1 MSVSVLRTVSLSAA
15 VLAACLT
22 APAAFAAETTPPTS
36 DYTYT
41 ITKDDTVTITGYTG
55 SDTVLTVP
63 QKLGG
68 SPVTEIAADAF
79 AEQTKLTSVTLP
91 ESLAAVGERAFADCT
106 ALETV
111 NIPDGVTLL
120 PGEVFANC
128 TALTDVTL
136 PDGLKKIAD
145 DAFFNCT
152 SLETLTL
159 PDSVTSLTGAAFSG
173 CTQGITLKVGE
184 NSPYTFVNG
193 ALYTDSGKTLVAY
206 LGGYS
211 MFTVPYTVTKI
222 GDNAI
227 VNPST
232 KVVSLPASV
241 TSLGKQA
248 VGYSRASGSDA
259 ATLTPEFY
267 LTTADETF
275 SSEVQRYAAKNGIA
289 CFTGIPGITPANLT
303 MTAGKTGKV
312 ELQNSPDWQR
322 PVFATSDS
330 RVATVAQDGT
340 VTAKANGK
348 ADIFAVVG
356 QMTIRV
362 PVTVTGGSTP
372 ADPYADYRVFDDT
385 ADIAAWYKQ
394 YKAYNSG
401 VTPAVDK
408 NETLL
413 HRSNATTA
421 EVIRAAAPYKL
432 NENLAVFSGSVDLN
446 ALLDGTTPTDIL
458 NSVGKDVKTTGYD
471 VAMLTRAEA
480 DTAAQGTPRCVVE
493 FYLPKDT
500 LGAACVPA
508 GSSYELV
515 LNGGA
520 TFTVDDAGMRYYDE
534 NDAPVW
540 YIRLSLKTPAPT
552 PSPTPSPTPTASP
565 EPTATPTA
573 TPTAAPTATP
583 EPTATPSPTPTA
595 TPTSTPAPTATAV
608 PTAAP
613 APTAAPTEAPTA
625 TPQPTP
631 DDSRFYTCPKC
642 GYHNWTAVAGG
653 YRCDHC
659 GSIVT
664 KQLAGYPNVKG
675 HTEDAALTATTTPA
689 ATKAPAT
696 VSDPS
701 AAIVNRTPA
710 PTEAP
715 TPTPTAAPSPAPEA
729 TPEATPAP
737 TEAPQEQP
745 AAGLPGWLRVLLL
758 VAVLAVIGGV
768 VVFRF
773 VLPKNGKD
781 TYHKG

>member
-22 APAAFAAETTPPTS
+22 APAAFAVETTPPTS

-41 ITKDDTVTITGYTG
+41 ITKNNTVTITGYTG
-55 SDTVLTVP
+55 SDTALTVP
-63 QKLGG
+63 ATLDG

-91 ESLAAVGERAFADCT
+91 
-106 ALETV
+106 
-111 NIPDGVTLL
+111 
-120 PGEVFANC
+120 
-128 TALTDVTL
+128 
-136 PDGLKKIAD
+136 DGLKKIAD

-152 SLETLTL
+152 SLKAITL

-173 CTQGITLKVGE
+173 CTQEIKLTLDG
-184 NSPYTFVNG
+184 NSHYTVDNGG
-193 ALYTDSGKTLVAY
+193 ALCADSGKTLVAY
-206 LGGYS
+206 LGGADT
-211 MFTVPYTVTKI
+211 FAVPDTVTEI
-222 GDNAI
+222 AASAI
-227 VNPST
+227 VNPDT

-241 TSLGKQA
+241 TILDRQA
-248 VGYSRASGSDA
+248 VGYSRAAGSDA

-267 LTTADETF
+267 LTTAKTF
-275 SSEVQRYAAKNGIA
+275 SSAVQNYAAKNGIA
-289 CFTGIPGITPANLT
+289 CFTGTPGITPAKLA
-303 MTAGKTGKV
+303 MMAGKTGKV
-312 ELQNSPDWQR
+312 ELQNCPDWQT

-348 ADIFAVVG
+348 ADIFAAVG
-356 QMTIRV
+356 QMTFCV
-362 PVTVTGGSTP
+362 PVTVTDGSAP
-372 ADPYADYRVFDDT
+372 ADPYADYRIFNDT
-385 ADIAAWYKQ
+385 ANIAEWYNQ
-394 YKAYNSG
+394 YKDYNSG
-401 VTPAVDK
+401 VTPAVDENK
-408 NETLL
+408 TLL

-432 NENLAVFSGSVDLN
+432 NENLAVFSGSVDLE
-446 ALLDGTTPTDIL
+446 ALLRGTTPTDIL
-458 NSVGKDVKTTGYD
+458 NSVGKDVKTTGCD
-471 VAMLTRAEA
+471 VTVLTRAEA

-520 TFTVDDAGMRYYDE
+520 TFTVDDAGMRYDE
-534 NDAPVW
+534 NNAPVW
-540 YIRLSLKTPAPT
+540 YIRLTLKTPAPT

-573 TPTAAPTATP
+573 TPTASPTATP
-583 EPTATPSPTPTA
+583 KPTATPSPTPTA
-595 TPTSTPAPTATAV
+595 APTNT
-608 PTAAP
+608 P

-659 GSIVT
+659 GNIVT

-675 HTEDAALTATTTPA
+675 HTEDAALTATTAPA

-701 AAIVNRTPA
+701 ASIVNRTPA
-710 PTEAP
+710 PTE
-715 TPTPTAAPSPAPEA
+715 TPTPTVAPTPSPAPEA

-781 TYHKG
+781 TYHRG

>member
-41 ITKDDTVTITGYTG
+41 ITKNNTVTITGYTG
-55 SDTVLTVP
+55 SDTALTVP
-63 QKLGG
+63 ATLDG

-91 ESLAAVGERAFADCT
+91 
-106 ALETV
+106 
-111 NIPDGVTLL
+111 
-120 PGEVFANC
+120 
-128 TALTDVTL
+128 
-136 PDGLKKIAD
+136 DGLMKIAD

-152 SLETLTL
+152 SLKTITL

-173 CTQGITLKVGE
+173 CTQEIKLTLDG
-184 NSPYTFVNG
+184 NSSYTVDNG
-193 ALYTDSGKTLVAY
+193 ALCADSGRTLVAY
-206 LGGYS
+206 LGGAGT
-211 MFTVPYTVTKI
+211 FAVPDTVTKI
-222 GDNAI
+222 AASAI
-227 VNPST
+227 VNPHT

-241 TSLGKQA
+241 TSLGRQA
-248 VGYSRASGSDA
+248 VGYSRAAGSDA

-267 LTTADETF
+267 LTTTAKTF
-275 SSEVQRYAAKNGIA
+275 SPVVQSYAAKNGIA
-289 CFTGIPGITPANLT
+289 CFTGTPGIAPANLT

-312 ELQNSPDWQR
+312 KLQNCPDWQT

-340 VTAKANGK
+340 VTAKANGT
-348 ADIFAVVG
+348 ANIFAAVG
-356 QMTIRV
+356 QMTFCV
-362 PVTVTGGSTP
+362 PVTVMGGSIP
-372 ADPYADYRVFDDT
+372 ADPYADYLIFDDT
-385 ADIAAWYKQ
+385 ADIAVWYNQ
-394 YKAYNSG
+394 YKNYNSG
-401 VTPAVDK
+401 VTPAVDENK
-408 NETLL
+408 TLL
-413 HRSNATTA
+413 HRSSATTA

-432 NENLAVFSGSVDLN
+432 NENLAVFSGSVDLK
-446 ALLDGTTPTDIL
+446 ALLGGTTPTDIL
-458 NSVGKDVKTTGYD
+458 NSVGKDVKTTGCD
-471 VAMLTRAEA
+471 VTVLTRAEA

-520 TFTVDDAGMRYYDE
+520 TFTVDDAGMRYDE
-534 NDAPVW
+534 NNAPVW
-540 YIRLSLKTPAPT
+540 YIRLTLKTPAPT

-573 TPTAAPTATP
+573 TPTASPTATP
-583 EPTATPSPTPTA
+583 KPTATPSPTPTA
-595 TPTSTPAPTATAV
+595 APTST
-608 PTAAP
+608 P

-631 DDSRFYTCPKC
+631 DDSRFYTCQKC

-659 GSIVT
+659 GNIVT

-675 HTEDAALTATTTPA
+675 HTEDAALTATTAPA

-696 VSDPS
+696 VRDPS
-701 AAIVNRTPA
+701 ASIVNRTPA
-710 PTEAP
+710 PTE
-715 TPTPTAAPSPAPEA
+715 TPTPTAAPTPSPAPEA

-773 VLPKNGKD
+773 VLPKDGKD
-781 TYHKG
+781 TYHRG

>member
-22 APAAFAAETTPPTS
+22 APAAFAVETTPPTS

-41 ITKDDTVTITGYTG
+41 ITKNNTVTITGYTG
-55 SDTVLTVP
+55 SDTALTVP
-63 QKLGG
+63 ATLDG

-91 ESLAAVGERAFADCT
+91 
-106 ALETV
+106 
-111 NIPDGVTLL
+111 
-120 PGEVFANC
+120 
-128 TALTDVTL
+128 
-136 PDGLKKIAD
+136 DGLMKIAD

-152 SLETLTL
+152 SLKTITL

-173 CTQGITLKVGE
+173 CTQEITLTLDG
-184 NSPYTFVNG
+184 NSHYTVDNDG
-193 ALYTDSGKTLVAY
+193 ALCTDSGKTLVAY
-206 LGGYS
+206 LGGANT
-211 MFTVPYTVTKI
+211 FAVPDSVTKI
-222 GDNAI
+222 AASAI
-227 VNPST
+227 VNPHT

-241 TSLGKQA
+241 TSLGRQA
-248 VGYSRASGSDA
+248 VGYSRAAGSDA

-267 LTTADETF
+267 LTTNKTF
-275 SSEVQRYAAKNGIA
+275 SSAVQNYAAKNGIA
-289 CFTGIPGITPANLT
+289 CFTGSPGITPANLT

-312 ELQNSPDWQR
+312 ELQNCPDWQT

-348 ADIFAVVG
+348 ADIFAAVG
-356 QMTIRV
+356 QMTFRV

-372 ADPYADYRVFDDT
+372 ADPYTGYHIFDDT
-385 ADIAAWYKQ
+385 ANIAAWYNQ
-394 YKAYNSG
+394 YKDYNSG

-408 NETLL
+408 NKTLL
-413 HRSNATTA
+413 HRSSATTA

-446 ALLDGTTPTDIL
+446 PLLGSTTPTDIL
-458 NSVGKDVKTTGYD
+458 NSVGKNVKTTGCD
-471 VAMLTRAEA
+471 VTVLTRAEA

-508 GSSYELV
+508 GNSYELV

-520 TFTVDDAGMRYYDE
+520 TFTVDDAGMRYDE
-534 NDAPVW
+534 SGAPVW
-540 YIRLSLKTPAPT
+540 YIRLTLKTPAPT

-565 EPTATPTA
+565 EPTATPK
-573 TPTAAPTATP
+573 
-583 EPTATPSPTPTA
+583 PTATPSPTPTA
-595 TPTSTPAPTATAV
+595 APTNTPAPTAV
-608 PTAAP
+608 
-613 APTAAPTEAPTA
+613 PTEAPTA

-659 GSIVT
+659 GNIVT

-675 HTEDAALTATTTPA
+675 HTEDAALTATTAPA

-701 AAIVNRTPA
+701 ASIVNRTPA
-710 PTEAP
+710 PTE
-715 TPTPTAAPSPAPEA
+715 TPTPTVAPTPSPAPEA

-781 TYHKG
+781 TYHRG

>member
-1 MSVSVLRTVSLSAA
+1 
-15 VLAACLT
+15 
-22 APAAFAAETTPPTS
+22 
-36 DYTYT
+36 
-41 ITKDDTVTITGYTG
+41 
-55 SDTVLTVP
+55 
-63 QKLGG
+63 
-68 SPVTEIAADAF
+68 
-79 AEQTKLTSVTLP
+79 
-91 ESLAAVGERAFADCT
+91 
-106 ALETV
+106 
-111 NIPDGVTLL
+111 
-120 PGEVFANC
+120 
-128 TALTDVTL
+128 
-136 PDGLKKIAD
+136 
-145 DAFFNCT
+145 
-152 SLETLTL
+152 
-159 PDSVTSLTGAAFSG
+159 
-173 CTQGITLKVGE
+173 
-184 NSPYTFVNG
+184 
-193 ALYTDSGKTLVAY
+193 
-206 LGGYS
+206 
-211 MFTVPYTVTKI
+211 
-222 GDNAI
+222 
-227 VNPST
+227 
-232 KVVSLPASV
+232 
-241 TSLGKQA
+241 
-248 VGYSRASGSDA
+248 
-259 ATLTPEFY
+259 
-267 LTTADETF
+267 
-275 SSEVQRYAAKNGIA
+275 
-289 CFTGIPGITPANLT
+289 
-303 MTAGKTGKV
+303 
-312 ELQNSPDWQR
+312 
-322 PVFATSDS
+322 
-330 RVATVAQDGT
+330 
-340 VTAKANGK
+340 
-348 ADIFAVVG
+348 
-356 QMTIRV
+356 
-362 PVTVTGGSTP
+362 
-372 ADPYADYRVFDDT
+372 
-385 ADIAAWYKQ
+385 
-394 YKAYNSG
+394 
-401 VTPAVDK
+401 
-408 NETLL
+408 
-413 HRSNATTA
+413 
-421 EVIRAAAPYKL
+421 
-432 NENLAVFSGSVDLN
+432 
-446 ALLDGTTPTDIL
+446 
-458 NSVGKDVKTTGYD
+458 
-471 VAMLTRAEA
+471 MLTRAEA

-520 TFTVDDAGMRYYDE
+520 TFTVDDAGMRYDE
-534 NDAPVW
+534 NNAPVW
-540 YIRLSLKTPAPT
+540 YIRLTLKTPAPT

-595 TPTSTPAPTATAV
+595 APTNTPAPT
-608 PTAAP
+608 PTAAPTNTP

-659 GSIVT
+659 GNIVT

>member
-55 SDTVLTVP
+55 SDTALTVP
-63 QKLGG
+63 AKLDG

-91 ESLAAVGERAFADCT
+91 
-106 ALETV
+106 
-111 NIPDGVTLL
+111 N
-120 PGEVFANC
+120 
-128 TALTDVTL
+128 
-136 PDGLKKIAD
+136 GLKKIAD

-152 SLETLTL
+152 SLKAITL

-173 CTQGITLKVGE
+173 CTQEIKLTLDG
-184 NSPYTFVNG
+184 NSSYTVDNG
-193 ALYTDSGKTLVAY
+193 ALCADSGKTLVAY
-206 LGGYS
+206 LGGADT
-211 MFTVPYTVTKI
+211 FAVPDTVTEI
-222 GDNAI
+222 AASAI
-227 VNPST
+227 VNPDT

-241 TSLGKQA
+241 TSLDKQA
-248 VGYSRASGSDA
+248 VGYSRAAGSDA

-267 LTTADETF
+267 LTTTAKTF
-275 SSEVQRYAAKNGIA
+275 SAVVQNYAAKNGIA
-289 CFTGIPGITPANLT
+289 CFTGSPGITPAKLA
-303 MTAGKTGKV
+303 MTAGKTNKV
-312 ELQNSPDWQR
+312 ELRNCPDWQT

-348 ADIFAVVG
+348 ADIFAAVG
-356 QMTIRV
+356 QMTFCV

-372 ADPYADYRVFDDT
+372 ANPYADYRIFNDT
-385 ADIAAWYKQ
+385 AGIAVWYNQ
-394 YKAYNSG
+394 YKDYNSG

-413 HRSNATTA
+413 HRSSATTA

-432 NENLAVFSGSVDLN
+432 NENLAVFSGSVDLK
-446 ALLDGTTPTDIL
+446 ALLGGTTPTDIL
-458 NSVGKDVKTTGYD
+458 NSVGKNVKTTGCD
-471 VAMLTRAEA
+471 VTVLTRAEA

-508 GSSYELV
+508 GNSYELV

-520 TFTVDDAGMRYYDE
+520 TFTVDDAGMRYDE
-534 NDAPVW
+534 NNAPVW
-540 YIRLSLKTPAPT
+540 YIRLTLKTPAPT

-573 TPTAAPTATP
+573 TPTASPTATP
-583 EPTATPSPTPTA
+583 KPTATPSPTPTA
-595 TPTSTPAPTATAV
+595 APTST
-608 PTAAP
+608 P

-659 GSIVT
+659 GNIVT

-675 HTEDAALTATTTPA
+675 HTEDAALTATTAPA

-701 AAIVNRTPA
+701 ASIVNRTPA
-710 PTEAP
+710 PTE
-715 TPTPTAAPSPAPEA
+715 TPTPTVAPTPSPAPEA

-781 TYHKG
+781 TYHRG

>member
-63 QKLGG
+63 ATLDG

-91 ESLAAVGERAFADCT
+91 
-106 ALETV
+106 
-111 NIPDGVTLL
+111 
-120 PGEVFANC
+120 
-128 TALTDVTL
+128 
-136 PDGLKKIAD
+136 DGLKKIAD

-152 SLETLTL
+152 SLKAIAL

-173 CTQGITLKVGE
+173 CTQEITLTLDG
-184 NSPYTFVNG
+184 NSHYTVDNGG
-193 ALYTDSGKTLVAY
+193 ALCADNGRTLVAY
-206 LGGYS
+206 LGGADT
-211 MFTVPYTVTKI
+211 FAVPDSVTKI
-222 GDNAI
+222 ADSAI
-227 VNPST
+227 VNPRT
-232 KVVSLPASV
+232 KRVSLPASV

-248 VGYSRASGSDA
+248 VGYSRAAGSDA

-267 LTTADETF
+267 LTTADEAF
-275 SSEVQRYAAKNGIA
+275 SPAVQNYAAKNGIA
-289 CFTGIPGITPANLT
+289 CFTGSPGITPANLT

-312 ELQNSPDWQR
+312 ELQNCPDWQT

-348 ADIFAVVG
+348 ADIFAAVG
-356 QMTIRV
+356 QMTFRV

-372 ADPYADYRVFDDT
+372 ADPYTGYHIFDDT
-385 ADIAAWYKQ
+385 AEIAAWYNQ
-394 YKAYNSG
+394 YKNYNSG

-413 HRSNATTA
+413 HRSSATTA

-446 ALLDGTTPTDIL
+446 VLLGGTTPTYIL
-458 NSVGKDVKTTGYD
+458 NSVDKDVKTTGCD
-471 VAMLTRAEA
+471 VTVLTRAEA

-520 TFTVDDAGMRYYDE
+520 TFTVDDAGMRYDE
-534 NDAPVW
+534 NNAPVW
-540 YIRLSLKTPAPT
+540 YIRLTLKTPAPT

-573 TPTAAPTATP
+573 TPTASPTATP
-583 EPTATPSPTPTA
+583 KPTATPSPTPTA
-595 TPTSTPAPTATAV
+595 APTST
-608 PTAAP
+608 P

-659 GSIVT
+659 GNIVT

-675 HTEDAALTATTTPA
+675 HTEDAALTATTAPA

-781 TYHKG
+781 TYHRG